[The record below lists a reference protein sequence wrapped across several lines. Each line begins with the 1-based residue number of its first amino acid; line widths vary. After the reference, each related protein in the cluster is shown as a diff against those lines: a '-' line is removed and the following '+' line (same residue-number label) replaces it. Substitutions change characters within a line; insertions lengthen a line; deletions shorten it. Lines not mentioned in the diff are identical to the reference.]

1 MPRWLPDAL
10 RWGQAVSGRRVPA
23 VPLPGPTAVVL
34 RDTVSAALRELTVC
48 ITAPSGAP
56 SVALRVAGRDVRRAV
71 VDSRLIETSR
81 FRRSS
86 DDWAFTFSAP
96 PDGGFTVPFALAPG
110 PGRVRTREHD
120 CRPAVHSG
128 CADSCADAWH
138 EHRPD

>member
-48 ITAPSGAP
+48 IAAPSGAL

-86 DDWAFTFSAP
+86 DEWAFTFAAP
-96 PDGGFTVPFALAPG
+96 PASRPIPRMSLSSCRLTVKA
-110 PGRVRTREHD
+110 
-120 CRPAVHSG
+120 
-128 CADSCADAWH
+128 
-138 EHRPD
+138 